1 MNDYDVV
8 VIGAGMAGLSAAL
21 IASQH
26 GLRTM
31 LVEQMGPAGQVLN
44 VERIENMPGFPD
56 GIAGFDLGPIVHEQ
70 AAAAGAEFAMDTVTA
85 IEPAG
90 ETFVVRCDGGD
101 MGASTVIIA
110 TGSHFR
116 TLGVP
121 GEADFEGKGISHCA
135 SCDGHLF
142 AGEAVAVIGGGD
154 SAVEEA
160 SVLSEHVE
168 RVVLLHP
175 GETLEA
181 QRYLLDAFE
190 SKPNVAVQPRTAV
203 QEILGGDG
211 LVTGLRVRDEASGS
225 VREESVTG
233 VFIFTGLAPN
243 TAFLDGLVE
252 LDNGGHVVVDL
263 GLQTSVPGI
272 FAAGDVRQHSAS
284 LVASAIG
291 DGATA
296 AVSASRYLRGRTGR

>member
-1 MNDYDVV
+1 MIAHRHADRDAQAGQLAESSRHVLGAHAGAVEEVAGNQQRIDLPLDSEVDHRSKAGKAFGVTGVLTDVDVRSVEKGHQDGMNRISLALILATAFVV
-8 VIGAGMAGLSAAL
+8 DLGAG
-21 IASQH
+21 
-26 GLRTM
+26 
-31 LVEQMGPAGQVLN
+31 
-44 VERIENMPGFPD
+44 
-56 GIAGFDLGPIVHEQ
+56 
-70 AAAAGAEFAMDTVTA
+70 
-85 IEPAG
+85 
-90 ETFVVRCDGGD
+90 
-101 MGASTVIIA
+101 TVIIA

-116 TLGVP
+116 SLGVP
-121 GEADFEGKGISHCA
+121 GESDFEGKGISHCA

-160 SVLSEHVE
+160 AVLSEHVE
-168 RVVLLHP
+168 RVVVLHP

-190 SKPNVAVQPRTAV
+190 SKPNVAVQSRTAV
-203 QEILGGDG
+203 EEILGEG
-211 LVTGLRVRDEASGS
+211 LVTGLRVRDEVSGA

-233 VFIFTGLAPN
+233 VFIFAGLAPN
-243 TAFLDGLVE
+243 SAFLEGLVD
-252 LDNGGHVVVDL
+252 LDSGGHVVVDL

-296 AVSASRYLRGRTGR
+296 AVSAARYLRGRAGR